1 VTAVTQA
8 ARPSQAAVP
17 ALALTR
23 LMLTDFRSYARAR
36 IELDARPVVL
46 AGPNGAGKTNILE
59 AVSFLAPGRGLRR
72 ARLASVARRGADGA
86 SVGPWAVAAEIRCG
100 SNARALGTGPD
111 PAPVEGARE
120 RRLVRIDGEPA
131 KSQGALGQVTALVW
145 LTPQMDRLFL
155 DGAAERRRF
164 VDRLAEALDPDHGGH
179 VAAYEHAMRERLK
192 LLKGETVAPQ
202 PGWLD
207 ALEARMAEEG
217 VALAATRRLL
227 AQRLDALARDAT
239 DPFPGASV
247 AVEGLLETALDTQP
261 ALAAEDGFRA
271 VLAANRRLDA
281 ESGMT
286 QAGPHRSDL
295 AVAHAGPGASAGMPA
310 SDCST
315 GEQKA
320 LLVALVLAHAHMVA
334 EARRMMPLVL
344 LDEIAA
350 HLDRARREAL
360 LERLL
365 ALGAQAW
372 LTGTDPETFASL
384 GARAQFFAV
393 APGRVLGHGPPADA
407 GGGSRP

>member
-1 VTAVTQA
+1 
-8 ARPSQAAVP
+8 
-17 ALALTR
+17 
-23 LMLTDFRSYARAR
+23 MLTDFRSYARAR
-36 IELDARPVVL
+36 IDLDARPVVL

-72 ARLASVARRGADGA
+72 ATLSGVGRRNNEGDP
-86 SVGPWAVAAEIRCG
+86 VGPWAVAAELCCG
-100 SNARALGTGPD
+100 SDTRALGTGPD
-111 PAPVEGARE
+111 PAQVEGARE
-120 RRLVRIDGEPA
+120 RRLVRIDGEAA
-131 KSQGALGQVTALVW
+131 KSQASLGQLTALVW

-155 DGAAERRRF
+155 DGASERRRF

-179 VAAYEHAMRERLK
+179 VSAYEHAMRERLK

-217 VALAATRRLL
+217 VAIAATRRLL
-227 AQRLDALARDAT
+227 AQRLDALAREAT
-239 DPFPGASV
+239 GPFPGASV
-247 AVEGLLETALDTQP
+247 AIEGLLENALDEMP
-261 ALAAEDGFRA
+261 ALAAEDFFRA
-271 VLAANRRLDA
+271 TLAANRRLDA

-286 QAGPHRSDL
+286 QAGPQRSDL
-295 AVAHAGPGASAGMPA
+295 AVFHAGPGNSAGMPA
-310 SDCST
+310 ADCST

-334 EARRMMPLVL
+334 EARRMIPIVL

-360 LERLL
+360 FERLL

-372 LTGTDPETFASL
+372 LTGTDHETFASL

-393 APGRVLGHGPPADA
+393 APGRVLGHLPQADA
-407 GGGSRP
+407 GGSVRP

>member
-1 VTAVTQA
+1 
-8 ARPSQAAVP
+8 
-17 ALALTR
+17 
-23 LMLTDFRSYARAR
+23 MLTDFRSYARAR
-36 IELDARPVVL
+36 IDLDARPVVL

-59 AVSFLAPGRGLRR
+59 AVSFLAPGRGLRH
-72 ARLASVARRGADGA
+72 ATLSGVGRRGTDGDP
-86 SVGPWAVAAEIRCG
+86 VGPWAVAAELCCG
-100 SNARALGTGPD
+100 SDTRALGTGPD
-111 PAPVEGARE
+111 PAQIEGARE
-120 RRLVRIDGEPA
+120 RRVVRIDGEAA
-131 KSQGALGQVTALVW
+131 KSQAALGQLTALVW

-155 DGAAERRRF
+155 DGASERRRF

-179 VAAYEHAMRERLK
+179 VSAYEHAMRERLK

-217 VALAATRRLL
+217 VAIAATRRLL
-227 AQRLDALARDAT
+227 AQRLDNLARAAT
-239 DPFPGASV
+239 GPFPGASV
-247 AVEGLLETALDTQP
+247 AIEGLLEAALDDMP
-261 ALAAEDGFRA
+261 ALAAEDLFRA
-271 VLAANRRLDA
+271 TLAENRRLDA

-286 QAGPHRSDL
+286 QAGPQRSDL
-295 AVAHAGPGASAGMPA
+295 AVCHAGPGASAGMPA

-334 EARRMMPLVL
+334 EARRMIPIVL

-360 LERLL
+360 FERLL

-372 LTGTDPETFASL
+372 LTGTDHETFASL

-393 APGRVLGHGPPADA
+393 APGRVLGHLPQADA
-407 GGGSRP
+407 GGAVRP

>member
-1 VTAVTQA
+1 
-8 ARPSQAAVP
+8 
-17 ALALTR
+17 
-23 LMLTDFRSYARAR
+23 MLTDFRSYARAR
-36 IELDARPVVL
+36 IDLDARPVVL

-72 ARLASVARRGADGA
+72 ATLSGVGRRGPSGDP
-86 SVGPWAVAAEIRCG
+86 VRPWAVAAELCCG
-100 SNARALGTGPD
+100 SDTHALGTGPD
-111 PAPVEGARE
+111 PAQIEGARE
-120 RRLVRIDGEPA
+120 RRVVRIDGEAA
-131 KSQGALGQVTALVW
+131 KSQAVLGQLTALVW

-155 DGAAERRRF
+155 DGASERRRF

-179 VAAYEHAMRERLK
+179 VSAYEHAMRERLK

-217 VALAATRRLL
+217 VAIAATRRLL
-227 AQRLDALARDAT
+227 AQRLDNLARAAT
-239 DPFPGASV
+239 GPFPGASV
-247 AVEGLLETALDTQP
+247 AIEGLLETALDEMP
-261 ALAAEDGFRA
+261 ALAAEDLFRA
-271 VLAANRRLDA
+271 TLAANRRLDA

-286 QAGPHRSDL
+286 QAGPQRSDL
-295 AVAHAGPGASAGMPA
+295 AVCHAGPGASAGMPA

-334 EARRMMPLVL
+334 EARRMIPIVL

-360 LERLL
+360 FERLL

-372 LTGTDPETFASL
+372 LTGTDHETFASL

-393 APGRVLGHGPPADA
+393 APGRVLGHLPQADA
-407 GGGSRP
+407 GGMGRP